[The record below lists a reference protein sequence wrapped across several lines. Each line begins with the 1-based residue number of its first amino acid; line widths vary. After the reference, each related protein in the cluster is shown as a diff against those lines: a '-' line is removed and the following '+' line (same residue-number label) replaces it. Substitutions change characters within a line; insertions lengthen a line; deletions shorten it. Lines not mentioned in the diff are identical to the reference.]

1 METAQI
7 INETGKLPIYQRM
20 IVVEH
25 IIRSIRQ
32 SEQDRT
38 LETAAERLYADYKN
52 DSELTIFTQLDGE
65 DFYEP
70 R

>member
-7 INETGKLPIYQRM
+7 IDEAGKLSVYQRM
-20 IVVEH
+20 IIVEH
-25 IIRSIRQ
+25 IIRSIRHT
-32 SEQDRT
+32 EQDKT
-38 LETAAERLYADYKN
+38 LEMAAGRLLDDYKN
-52 DSELTIFTQLDGE
+52 DAELTVFTRLDGE

>member
-1 METAQI
+1 METTQI

-20 IVVEH
+20 IIVEH
-25 IIRSIRQ
+25 IIRSIRHT
-32 SEQDRT
+32 EQDRT
-38 LETAAERLYADYKN
+38 LEIAAERLYDDYTN
-52 DSELTIFTQLDGE
+52 DKELTIFTQLDGE

>member
-7 INETGKLPIYQRM
+7 INETGKLPIYQQM
-20 IVVEH
+20 IIAEH
-25 IIRSIRQ
+25 IIRSIRHT
-32 SEQDRT
+32 EQDKT
-38 LETAAERLYADYKN
+38 LEMAAERLYDDYKN
-52 DSELTIFTQLDGE
+52 DPELTIFTQLDGE